1 MLEILSFS
9 DQKRANNRN
18 KHNNLWGEKKYN
30 EALIFQSVYF

>member
-18 KHNNLWGEKKYN
+18 KHNNFCGENKYKIMK
-30 EALIFQSVYF
+30 L